1 MRFLF
6 PMGLLGLIAIPV
18 IILIYILQS
27 RYTEQ
32 TVNSTYL
39 WTLSEKFMK
48 RKNPLSGI
56 TGIISLIL
64 QILLVIFISLAL
76 SRPIITL
83 PNAAKN
89 YYFVLD
95 ASSSMN
101 TVEGETSRYEIAKD
115 EIEKAIKKTSDGSTY
130 SLVTVS
136 GETVSAFENVKSK
149 KTAIELVQSLQ
160 PTHKAVS
167 TDELLRAAQT
177 IFDGNSSSYIY
188 LVTDKGY
195 DAYENVEIIDVGN
208 ENEDNYAIFNMEY
221 SHIGGKINVSADIIS
236 YVNDKEIIVDAYVDG
251 VKNKS
256 FSFKTKKGI
265 TTKAEMEL
273 TATTFESI
281 TLEITNADGYTLDN
295 KICAY
300 NTQSDKS
307 YDVLIVSDTGFFF
320 KAVIDA
326 LVDSKID
333 VVSPYEYE
341 TVTKK
346 YGLYIFDSYSPTTLP
361 NGAVWLINSDRS
373 IENSG
378 FSVRG
383 KVEIPNAD
391 VIEKS
396 KSTATGV
403 RKLLD
408 GISDGDIYVTD
419 YVKYGG
425 MYLSFYTLFTY
436 DSNPLIFAGSIGLG
450 NRQVVFGFDLHK
462 SDFALTTDFIM
473 LTKNLLEYSFPDVID
488 ETLFTVG
495 DEVVINIVAN
505 SSNLKAI
512 SPSGKDI
519 FMDADGVVA
528 SLALDEVGTYK
539 ISLTIGG
546 AETTYSLYS
555 GAIPSESEPCVNE
568 PSLSLSGERTESNID
583 GEFDPLTVLFICMAV
598 IFVADWGVYCYE
610 KYQLR

>member
-6 PMGLLGLIAIPV
+6 PMGLLGLVAIPV

-32 TVNSTYL
+32 TVNSTYI
-39 WTLSEKFMK
+39 WTLSDKFMK

-56 TGIISLIL
+56 TGLISLIL
-64 QILLVIFISLAL
+64 QILLVIFISLAIA
-76 SRPIITL
+76 RPIITL
-83 PNAAKN
+83 PGAAEN

-101 TVEGETSRYEIAKD
+101 ARDGKETRYEVAKD
-115 EIEKAIKKTSDGSTY
+115 EIIRAIKKTSDGSTY

-136 GETVSAFENVKSK
+136 GETVSAFEDVKSK
-149 KTAIELVQSLQ
+149 KSAIELVEALQ

-167 TDELLRAAQT
+167 TDELLRAAQS
-177 IFDGNSSSYIY
+177 IFDENSSSYIY

-195 DAYENVEIIDVGN
+195 DIHDNIEIIDVGD
-208 ENEDNYAIFNMEY
+208 ENTDNYAIFNMEHNY
-221 SHIGGKINVSADIIS
+221 SGGKIEVSADIIS
-236 YVNDKEIIVDAYVDG
+236 YVNDREIVVDAYVNG
-251 VKNKS
+251 VKSKS
-256 FSFKTKKGI
+256 VAFKTKKGVV
-265 TTKAEMEL
+265 TKAEMEL
-273 TATTFESI
+273 SADAFESI
-281 TLEITNADGYTLDN
+281 SLEIAEDDGYSLDN
-295 KICAY
+295 KITAY

-326 LVDSKID
+326 LVDSKIE
-333 VVSPYEYE
+333 VISPSEYE
-341 TVTKK
+341 TVTEK

-403 RKLLD
+403 RKLLE

-425 MYLSFYTLFTY
+425 MYLSFYTLFSY
-436 DSNPLIFAGSIGLG
+436 DSNPLIFAGSNGLG

-488 ETLFTVG
+488 ETLYTVG

-505 SSNLKAI
+505 SSNLKAV

-519 FMDADGVVA
+519 FMDTDGVVA
-528 SLALDEVGTYK
+528 SLALEEVGTYK

-555 GAIPSESEPCVNE
+555 GAVASESEPCVNE
-568 PSLSLSGERTESNID
+568 MSLSLSGERTESDID
-583 GEFDPLTVLFICMAV
+583 GEFDPLTLLFICMAI

>member
-6 PMGLLGLIAIPV
+6 PMGLLGLVAIPV

-39 WTLSEKFMK
+39 WTLSERFMK

-56 TGIISLIL
+56 TGLISLIL
-64 QILLVIFISLAL
+64 QILLVVFISLAIA
-76 SRPIITL
+76 RPIFTL
-83 PNAAKN
+83 PGAAKN

-101 TVEGETSRYEIAKD
+101 AKDGNDTRYEIAKD
-115 EIEKAIKKTSDGSTY
+115 EIVKAIKKTSDGSTY

-136 GETVSAFENVKSK
+136 GETVSAFEDVKNK
-149 KTAIELVQSLQ
+149 KSAIELVKTLQ

-167 TDELLRAAQT
+167 TDELLRAAQS
-177 IFDGNSSSYIY
+177 IFDENSSSYIY

-195 DAYENVEIIDVGN
+195 DVHENIEIIDVGD
-208 ENEDNYAIFNMEY
+208 ENVDNYAIFNMEY
-221 SHIGGKINVSADIIS
+221 NYSGGKIEVSADIIS
-236 YVNDKEIIVDAYVDG
+236 YVNDREIVVDAYVNG
-251 VKNKS
+251 AKS
-256 FSFKTKKGI
+256 KSVAFKTKKGVV
-265 TTKAEMEL
+265 TKAEMEL
-273 TATTFESI
+273 NADAFESI
-281 TLEITNADGYTLDN
+281 SLEIAGGDGYTLDN
-295 KICAY
+295 KITAY

-333 VVSPYEYE
+333 VISPSEYE
-341 TVTKK
+341 TVTEK
-346 YGLYIFDSYSPTTLP
+346 YGLYIFDSYSPSTLP

-403 RKLLD
+403 KKLLE

-425 MYLSFYTLFTY
+425 MYLSFYTLFSY
-436 DSNPLIFAGSIGLG
+436 DSNPLIFAGSNGLG

-473 LTKNLLEYSFPDVID
+473 LIKNLLEYSFPDVID
-488 ETLFTVG
+488 ETLYTVG

-505 SSNLKAI
+505 SSNLKAV

-519 FMDADGVVA
+519 FMDTDGVVA
-528 SLALDEVGTYK
+528 SLALEEVGTYK

-568 PSLSLSGERTESNID
+568 MSLSLSGERTESNID
-583 GEFDPLTVLFICMAV
+583 GEFDPLTLLFICMAI